1 FSHIRKVLDRQIS
14 LKSIRV
20 HTGVKEERIKKE
32 GVEIVDS
39 GGKRQFIEADTIILS
54 AGSAPNSALSRSFQ
68 GTAPEF
74 YEVGDCREARRIL
87 EAIHG
92 GDEAARKL

>member
-1 FSHIRKVLDRQIS
+1 VRAFKNLFRPGKIGKLTVSIGSPCRPWSLIS
-14 LKSIRV
+14 P
-20 HTGVKEERIKKE
+20 
-32 GVEIVDS
+32 
-39 GGKRQFIEADTIILS
+39 KRAEPGT
-54 AGSAPNSALSRSFQ
+54 AGSAPDSALPRSFQ

-92 GDEAARKL
+92 GHEAARKL